1 MTRARIAVVLAFGLA
16 LSGCESHMSDT
27 LPRGPEAYKLLPPI
41 EQAKAPDSYQ
51 IAPGDEVELHVMDE
65 PDLTL
70 EKLVV
75 DQSGHIVLPLLG
87 SVAVGGMTPAEATR
101 MITRQLG
108 AKYIRDPRVALNVTT
123 PAVRYVSVEGQVTK
137 AGAYPVTPDTTLTSA
152 IAMAQSPLRI
162 ARLNEVI
169 VFRVKD
175 GQRLAGRFD
184 LKRIR
189 SGIDPDPQILGGDVV
204 VVGFSQAK
212 SIYRDI
218 LQAAPAI
225 GALQVLRNF

>member
-1 MTRARIAVVLAFGLA
+1 MTRARIAWVLALGLA
-16 LSGCESHMSDT
+16 LAGCESHLSDR
-27 LPRGPEAYKLLPPI
+27 LPRGAEAYKLLPPI
-41 EQAKAPDSYQ
+41 EEAKVPDSYQ
-51 IAPGDEVELHVMDE
+51 IQPGDEVELHVMDE

-75 DQSGHIVLPLLG
+75 DQSGHIVMPLLG
-87 SVAVGGMTPAEATR
+87 SISLNGMTPAEATR
-101 MITRQLG
+101 LITRQLA

-123 PAVRYVSVEGQVTK
+123 PVTRYVSVEGQVTK
-137 AGAYPVTPDTTLTSA
+137 AGVYPVSPDTTLSSA

-162 ARLNEVI
+162 ARLNEILVY
-169 VFRVKD
+169 RVKD

-184 LKRIR
+184 LGRIR
-189 SGIDPDPQILGGDVV
+189 AGVDPDPQILGGDVV
-204 VVGFSQAK
+204 IVGFSQAK
-212 SIYRDI
+212 GIYRDI